1 MTNNNKALIKI
12 DRTVTFDNP
21 AHCQVEGKY
30 NIYLVGNAA
39 LVVGCEV
46 AGTTISSDQNMYMI
60 AEIAIGDDGKKEITV
75 EVFCTEKQLPRQR
88 ALSSLGNEM
97 PQSLLELTVNL
108 PRRGGYRPGS
118 GRPTKAGPR
127 LVSKSITLTQEQWDL
142 INPSGENYS
151 QALRDLLE
159 IVQKIR
165 QRPA

>member
-1 MTNNNKALIKI
+1 MNTNRKTLIKI

-21 AHCQVEGKY
+21 AHTQVEGKY

-60 AEIAIGDDGKKEITV
+60 AEITTGEDGKKAITV

-88 ALSSLGNEM
+88 ALFNLGDEM

-108 PRRGGYRPGS
+108 PRRGGRRVGA

-127 LVSKSITLTQEQWDL
+127 LRSRSITLTQEQWDL
-142 INPSGENYS
+142 IDPSGKNYS
-151 QALRDLLE
+151 EALRDLLE

>member
-21 AHCQVEGKY
+21 SYTKIEDKY
-30 NIYLVGNAA
+30 NIYLIGNAA
-39 LVVGCEV
+39 LVVGCEM
-46 AGTTISSDQNMYMI
+46 AGTTISSDENMFMI
-60 AEIAIGDDGKKEITV
+60 VEMGAGEGGEKLIVA

-88 ALSSLGNEM
+88 ALFNLGNEM

-108 PRRGGYRPGS
+108 PRRGGYRPGA
-118 GRPTKAGPR
+118 GRPPKTGPR
-127 LVSKSITLTQEQWDL
+127 LRSKSITLTQEQWDL
-142 INPSGENYS
+142 IDPSGENYS
-151 QALRDLLE
+151 QGLRDLLE

>member
-1 MTNNNKALIKI
+1 MTNSNKTLIKI
-12 DRTVTFDNP
+12 DRAVTFDNP
-21 AHCQVEGKY
+21 AHTQVEGKY

-39 LVVGCEV
+39 LVVGCEM
-46 AGTTISSDQNMYMI
+46 AGTTISSDENMFMI
-60 AEIAIGDDGKKEITV
+60 AEITTGDDGKKAIAV

-88 ALSSLGNEM
+88 ALFNLGDEM

-118 GRPTKAGPR
+118 GRPPKTGPR
-127 LVSKSITLTQEQWDL
+127 LRSRSITLTQEQWDL
-142 INPSGENYS
+142 IDPSGENYS
-151 QALRDLLE
+151 QGLRDLLE

>member
-21 AHCQVEGKY
+21 SYTKIEDKY
-30 NIYLVGNAA
+30 DIYLVGNAA

-60 AEIAIGDDGKKEITV
+60 AEITTGDDGKKAITV

-88 ALSSLGNEM
+88 ALFNLGDEK

-127 LVSKSITLTQEQWDL
+127 LVSKSITLAQEQWDL
-142 INPSGENYS
+142 IDPSGENYS
-151 QALRDLLE
+151 QCLRDLLE

>member
-1 MTNNNKALIKI
+1 MTNSNKTLIKI
-12 DRTVTFDNP
+12 DRAVTFDNP
-21 AHCQVEGKY
+21 AHTQVEGKY

-39 LVVGCEV
+39 LVVGCEM
-46 AGTTISSDQNMYMI
+46 AGTTISSDENMFMI
-60 AEIAIGDDGKKEITV
+60 AEITTGDDGKKAIAV

-88 ALSSLGNEM
+88 AIFNLGDEM

-118 GRPTKAGPR
+118 GRPPKTGPR
-127 LVSKSITLTQEQWDL
+127 LRSRSITLTQEQWDL
-142 INPSGENYS
+142 IDTSGENYS
-151 QALRDLLE
+151 QGLRDLLE

>member
-1 MTNNNKALIKI
+1 MATNSKTLIKI
-12 DRTVTFDNP
+12 DRTITFDNP
-21 AHCQVEGKY
+21 SYTKIEGKY
-30 NIYLVGNAA
+30 DIYLVGNAA
-39 LVVGCEV
+39 LVVGCEM
-46 AGTTISSDQNMYMI
+46 AGTTISSDENMFMI
-60 AEIAIGDDGKKEITV
+60 AEITTGDDGKKAITV

-88 ALSSLGNEM
+88 ALFNLGNEM

>member
-21 AHCQVEGKY
+21 SYTKIEGKY
-30 NIYLVGNAA
+30 DIYLVGNAA

-60 AEIAIGDDGKKEITV
+60 AEITTGEDGKKAITV

-88 ALSSLGNEM
+88 ALFNLGDEK

-127 LVSKSITLTQEQWDL
+127 LVSKSITLAQDQWDL
-142 INPSGENYS
+142 IDPSGENYS
-151 QALRDLLE
+151 QCLRDLLE